1 MSEGVINAIDHL
13 LEIIN
18 QYQIEDV
25 NPQIK
30 TLMNLKGF
38 LDANGILDE
47 REKLDVYKSL
57 FPPHGGLSDIYYWDD
72 DFEARKEVNDSIE
85 SALKIIANYLLDR

>member
-57 FPPHGGLSDIYYWDD
+57 FPPHGGLSDTYYWDD
-72 DFEARKEVNDSIE
+72 DFETRKEVNDSIE

>member
-1 MSEGVINAIDHL
+1 MSEGGINAIDHL

-72 DFEARKEVNDSIE
+72 DFETRKEVNDSIE
-85 SALKIIANYLLDR
+85 SALKIIANYLLER

>member
-1 MSEGVINAIDHL
+1 MSEGGINAIDHL

-72 DFEARKEVNDSIE
+72 DFETRKEVNDIIE

>member
-57 FPPHGGLSDIYYWDD
+57 FPPHGGFSDIYYWDD
-72 DFEARKEVNDSIE
+72 DFETRKEVNDSIE

>member
-1 MSEGVINAIDHL
+1 MQ
-13 LEIIN
+13 IIN
-18 QYQIEDV
+18 QYQIEDE

-30 TLMNLKGF
+30 NLMNLKGF

-72 DFEARKEVNDSIE
+72 DFETRKEVNDSIE

>member
-38 LDANGILDE
+38 LDAYGILDE

-72 DFEARKEVNDSIE
+72 DFETRKEVNDSIE

>member
-18 QYQIEDV
+18 QYQIEDM

-85 SALKIIANYLLDR
+85 SALIIIANYLLDR

>member
-1 MSEGVINAIDHL
+1 MSEGGINAIDHL

-57 FPPHGGLSDIYYWDD
+57 FPPHGGLSGIYYWDD
-72 DFEARKEVNDSIE
+72 DFETRKEVNDSIE

>member
-1 MSEGVINAIDHL
+1 MSERVINAIDHL

-57 FPPHGGLSDIYYWDD
+57 FPPHGRLSDIYYWDD
-72 DFEARKEVNDSIE
+72 DFETRKEVNDSIE

>member
-18 QYQIEDV
+18 RYQLTGV

-30 TLMNLKGF
+30 TLVNLKGF

-47 REKLDVYKSL
+47 REKLNVHKSL
-57 FPPHGGLSDIYYWDD
+57 FLPHGGC
-72 DFEARKEVNDSIE
+72 RTSIIGMMTLRQE
-85 SALKIIANYLLDR
+85 KKSMIV

>member
-1 MSEGVINAIDHL
+1 MLEGVINAIDHL

-30 TLMNLKGF
+30 TLMNLKRF

>member
-1 MSEGVINAIDHL
+1 MSERVINAIDHL

-72 DFEARKEVNDSIE
+72 DFETRKEVNDSIE

>member
-25 NPQIK
+25 DPQIK

-72 DFEARKEVNDSIE
+72 DFETRKEVNDSIE

>member
-1 MSEGVINAIDHL
+1 MSEGVINAIDHV

-72 DFEARKEVNDSIE
+72 DFETRKEVNDSIE

>member
-1 MSEGVINAIDHL
+1 MSEGGINAIDHL

-38 LDANGILDE
+38 LDANGILVE

-72 DFEARKEVNDSIE
+72 DFETRKEVNDSIE

>member
-72 DFEARKEVNDSIE
+72 DFETRKEVNDSIE
-85 SALKIIANYLLDR
+85 AALKIIANYLLDR

>member
-1 MSEGVINAIDHL
+1 MSEGGINAIDHL

-72 DFEARKEVNDSIE
+72 DFETRKEVNDSIE

>member
-72 DFEARKEVNDSIE
+72 DFETRKEVNDSIE

>member
-72 DFEARKEVNDSIE
+72 DFEIRKEVNDSIE

>member
-25 NPQIK
+25 NPQIQ

-72 DFEARKEVNDSIE
+72 DFETRKEVNDSIE

>member
-85 SALKIIANYLLDR
+85 SALIIIANYLLDR

>member
-1 MSEGVINAIDHL
+1 MSERVINAIDHL

-18 QYQIEDV
+18 QYQIADV

-72 DFEARKEVNDSIE
+72 DFETRKEVNDSIE

>member
-1 MSEGVINAIDHL
+1 MSEGVINAIEHL

-18 QYQIEDV
+18 RYQLTDV
-25 NPQIK
+25 NPQIE
-30 TLMNLKGF
+30 TLLNLKGF
-38 LDANGILDE
+38 LDGNGILDE
-47 REKLDVYKSL
+47 REKLNVYKSL

-72 DFEARKEVNDSIE
+72 DFEARKEVNDSVE

>member
-72 DFEARKEVNDSIE
+72 DCEARKEVNDSIE

>member
-18 QYQIEDV
+18 QYKIEDV

-72 DFEARKEVNDSIE
+72 DFETRKEVNDSIE

>member
-1 MSEGVINAIDHL
+1 MSEGGINAIDHL

-72 DFEARKEVNDSIE
+72 DFETRKEVNDSIE
-85 SALKIIANYLLDR
+85 SALEIIANYLLDR

>member
-72 DFEARKEVNDSIE
+72 DFETRKEVNDSIE
-85 SALKIIANYLLDR
+85 SALKIIAKYLLDR

>member
-1 MSEGVINAIDHL
+1 MSEGVINTIDHL

-72 DFEARKEVNDSIE
+72 DFETRKEVNDSIE

>member
-72 DFEARKEVNDSIE
+72 DFEARKEVNDSVE

>member
-47 REKLDVYKSL
+47 IEKLDVYKSL

-72 DFEARKEVNDSIE
+72 DFETRKEVNDSIE

>member
-1 MSEGVINAIDHL
+1 MSEGVINAIDNL

-18 QYQIEDV
+18 QYQIKNV
-25 NPQIK
+25 NPQIT
-30 TLMNLKGF
+30 TLVNVKVL

-57 FPPHGGLSDIYYWDD
+57 FPPHGGLSDIHYWDE
-72 DFEARKEVNDSIE
+72 DFEKRKEANNRLSSVVE
-85 SALKIIANYLLDR
+85 IIANYLLDR

>member
-57 FPPHGGLSDIYYWDD
+57 FPPHGGLSDIY
-72 DFEARKEVNDSIE
+72 
-85 SALKIIANYLLDR
+85 

>member
-1 MSEGVINAIDHL
+1 MLEGVINAIDHL

-30 TLMNLKGF
+30 TLMNLKRF

-72 DFEARKEVNDSIE
+72 DFEATKEVNDSIE
-85 SALKIIANYLLDR
+85 SALKIIANY

>member
-1 MSEGVINAIDHL
+1 MSEGGINAIDHL

-30 TLMNLKGF
+30 TMMNLKGF

-72 DFEARKEVNDSIE
+72 DFETRKEVNDSIE

>member
-18 QYQIEDV
+18 QYQIENV

-72 DFEARKEVNDSIE
+72 DFETRKEVNDSIE

>member
-72 DFEARKEVNDSIE
+72 DFETRKEVNDSIE
-85 SALKIIANYLLDR
+85 SALKIIANYLLDS

>member
-57 FPPHGGLSDIYYWDD
+57 FPSHGGLSDIYYWDD
-72 DFEARKEVNDSIE
+72 DFETRKEVNDSIE

>member
-1 MSEGVINAIDHL
+1 MLEGVINAIDHL

-72 DFEARKEVNDSIE
+72 DFETRKEVNDSIE